1 MIQNLSKVVIADNT
15 GGKVWQVIR
24 VLNGSNWRFAR
35 VWDKVVIAVKKALP
49 WWQLEEGDV
58 VWAVVV
64 RTRKEIR
71 RKDWT
76 YVRFSDNAVA
86 IIDKEGNPK
95 GKRIFGPVARE
106 VREKWF
112 RQVANMAEEII

>member
-15 GGKVWQVIR
+15 GWKIWQVIR
-24 VLNGSNWRFAR
+24 VLNWSNARFAR

-49 WWQLEEGDV
+49 WGQLEEGDV

-64 RTRKEIR
+64 RTKKEIK

-86 IIDKEGNPK
+86 IIDKEWNPR
-95 GKRIFGPVARE
+95 GKRIFWPVARE
-106 VREKWF
+106 VREKGF